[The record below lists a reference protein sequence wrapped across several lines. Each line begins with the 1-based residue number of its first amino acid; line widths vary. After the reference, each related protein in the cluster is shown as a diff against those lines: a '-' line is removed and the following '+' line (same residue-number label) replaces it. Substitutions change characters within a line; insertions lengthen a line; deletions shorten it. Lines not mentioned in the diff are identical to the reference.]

1 MRVRLGEALRYLRQP
16 LRERARER
24 DDMKRP
30 FFQLLQVRK
39 MRLEPA
45 LTRAH
50 FLNPREKR
58 GASCGVCPVHC
69 PGRTSRALPPRDDSL
84 LGRSPA
90 GCTFCAATAAHSRS
104 ARASSWWRSS
114 ARRLSRDA
122 MGIPKRPRAPA
133 WRGSCRSSPPIRTPD
148 SEKTCIWNTLFFN
161 KIVYSRY
168 TKFHHGLPRRLNEEC
183 GEKRS
188 FDGVVAR
195 PNSMVISR
203 SLVLPSKT
211 NRCNND

>member
-1 MRVRLGEALRYLRQP
+1 MPSRSISAQARFRDVLKLRLVIVAGDAQIDMRVRLGEALRYLRQP

-45 LTRAH
+45 LARAH

-84 LGRSPA
+84 LGGGR
-90 GCTFCAATAAHSRS
+90 R
-104 ARASSWWRSS
+104 RAVPSVLQ
-114 ARRLSRDA
+114 RRLVLVRRGRHLGGSRRCDA
-122 MGIPKRPRAPA
+122 C
-133 WRGSCRSSPPIRTPD
+133 RG
-148 SEKTCIWNTLFFN
+148 
-161 KIVYSRY
+161 
-168 TKFHHGLPRRLNEEC
+168 
-183 GEKRS
+183 
-188 FDGVVAR
+188 
-195 PNSMVISR
+195 M
-203 SLVLPSKT
+203 
-211 NRCNND
+211 

>member
-45 LTRAH
+45 FARAH

-84 LGRSPA
+84 LGGGRRRAVPSVLQRRLVLVRRGRHLGGSRRCDA
-90 GCTFCAATAAHSRS
+90 CRGAWRKLRS
-104 ARASSWWRSS
+104 ALERRRGEAHVA
-114 ARRLSRDA
+114 ARLRLE
-122 MGIPKRPRAPA
+122 RPIARNEYLEY
-133 WRGSCRSSPPIRTPD
+133 T
-148 SEKTCIWNTLFFN
+148 FFN

-168 TKFHHGLPRRLNEEC
+168 TKYHHGLPRQLNEEC

-203 SLVLPSKT
+203 SLVLLAKT